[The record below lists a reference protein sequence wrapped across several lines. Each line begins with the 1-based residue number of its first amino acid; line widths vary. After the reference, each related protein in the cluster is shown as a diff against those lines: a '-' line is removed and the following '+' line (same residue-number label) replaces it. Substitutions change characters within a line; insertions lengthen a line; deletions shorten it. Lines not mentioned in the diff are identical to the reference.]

1 MVETLRTLDLE
12 IFTPYALN
20 GPILI
25 KKHLELFSSVLKGT
39 ARTQFEEAIGD
50 YQNKVLKEYDN
61 EATRE
66 ISGLKQ
72 FFNFI
77 KEDEVYEYG

>member
-20 GPILI
+20 GPLFV
-25 KKHLELFSSVLKGT
+25 KKRLGSFSRVLKGT

-72 FFNFI
+72 FFDFI